1 MTWKPAAGLKDF
13 AGNPLAP
20 RRPNRVRC
28 GPTRQRLLTLQRSD
42 KLVAAAL
49 V

>member
-1 MTWKPAAGLKDF
+1 MIWTPTAGLKDF
-13 AGNPLAP
+13 AGNPLATTAVTESGG
-20 RRPNRVRC
+20 RRH
-28 GPTRQRLLTLQRSD
+28 RLLTLQRSD

>member
-1 MTWKPAAGLKDF
+1 MIWSPAAGLKDF
-13 AGNPLAP
+13 AGNTLATTP
-20 RRPNRVRC
+20 ATES
-28 GPTRQRLLTLQRSD
+28 GGLRQRLLTLQRSD